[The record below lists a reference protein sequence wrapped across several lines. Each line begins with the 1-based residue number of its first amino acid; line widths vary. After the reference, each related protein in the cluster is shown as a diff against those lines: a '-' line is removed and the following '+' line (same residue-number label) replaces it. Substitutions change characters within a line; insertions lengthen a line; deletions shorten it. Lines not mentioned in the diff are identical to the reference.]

1 MMILCIMTLI
11 INVVIDKKI
20 CFFLKK
26 YVFPFVNI
34 FEIHKTIF
42 VSVCKT
48 FEITFFFFKN

>member
-48 FEITFFFFKN
+48 FEITFFFF